1 MNKFLKCHRILQSI
15 SCKTF
20 PMPLTPLYQGPVYRQ
35 YSFGMVSVLADI
47 LVLPMREMS
56 YGYQYRLIRKLRS
69 LGFIGIGRY
78 EKKLIGCTRLRAKA
92 FFIKEC
98 YFNSSIQTQA
108 IYKFFKNIAIKFLP
122 HFAKNLTL
130 PTLFFTSIYA
140 MMTVAK

>member
-1 MNKFLKCHRILQSI
+1 MNKFFEMSQNFIVNFMQNFSNASHTTL
-15 SCKTF
+15 
-20 PMPLTPLYQGPVYRQ
+20 PGA
-35 YSFGMVSVLADI
+35 SVPAIQFRYI

-78 EKKLIGCTRLRAKA
+78 EKKLIGCTLLWAKA